1 MDYNYDDWKI
11 KAKEFWEETDKK
23 NIDCDECNIMQKCVC
38 LAFRDLTVRTMTKSD
53 KTKTISLDN
62 LAKEFCETEYM
73 EKITKWINGDETWTE
88 ENFNDLHKTLCEM
101 VREFLVPDYYEE
113 CTYGKAQKIVNMT
126 FKYLCAYYCANSEES
141 KDENCFKFCHMP
153 LDSFTLEW
161 FKRSEIPN
169 VAKGKIGAWSNMDK
183 KDDEKSYGYEFYY
196 KEIKKYFETQKVT
209 PLQAEFVIWPHI
221 QKELAAE
228 AFIFTFKQINEVDE
242 RRKIRGDSLNKK
254 ITRVKEIVKK
264 M

>member
-1 MDYNYDDWKI
+1 MGK

-23 NIDCDECNIMQKCVC
+23 NIDCDESNKIQKCVC

-62 LAKEFCETEYM
+62 LAKEFCKTEYL
-73 EKITKWINGDETWTE
+73 EKITTWINGDETWTE
-88 ENFNDLHKTLCEM
+88 KNFNDLHKTLCEM

-141 KDENCFKFCHMP
+141 KDDERFKFCHMP

-161 FKRSEIPN
+161 FKRSKIPN
-169 VAKGKIGAWSNMDK
+169 VANGKSGAGSNMDEEGNK
-183 KDDEKSYGYEFYY
+183 ESYGYTFYRD
-196 KEIKKYFETQKVT
+196 EIKTYFAKRGFT
-209 PLQAEFVIWPHI
+209 PLQAEFVIWPNI
-221 QKELAAE
+221 QKEMAAA
-228 AFIFTFKQINEVDE
+228 AFIFTFEQINGVD
-242 RRKIRGDSLNKK
+242 RRKDIREKSLGDKVR
-254 ITRVKEIVKK
+254 RVKEIVES